1 MCDIYA
7 LSIAYWRGSPRL
19 EACPQPDLLFVWNQ
33 AVTALRD
40 DFVAPSMTTLY
51 AVLLDLTG
59 RPVLHVA
66 GNIVNVGRTVTLAHS
81 LGLHRDPLAWKIS
94 DAEKNVRVR
103 LWWGVLVHDTWYF

>member
-7 LSIAYWRGSPRL
+7 LSIAYWRGAERL
-19 EACPQPDLLFVWNQ
+19 KACPQPDLLFVWNQ

-81 LGLHRDPLAWKIS
+81 LGLHRDPSAWKVS
-94 DAEKNVRVR
+94 DAEKSVRIR
-103 LWWGVLVHDTWYF
+103 LWWGVFVHDTW